1 MGMQSAMNPYGSA
14 LNDFYYGGEDVPV
27 IIVRDDGYRD
37 EMSVKQYFRTRQK
50 FTDIEKRAI
59 SECKGKI
66 VDLSAGVGADCLDL
80 QNRGFD
86 VTGVEINPTACEI
99 MKKRGVKHV
108 HCKDLFEF
116 HDGGFD
122 TILLFGRSIGNV
134 QILDGLETFL
144 LHAKT
149 ILNKDGQIILDSLD
163 VRKTNNRI
171 HLKYQQ
177 KSIDMG
183 RYIGEIVVKFEYKG
197 LVGPNFGLLHVDP
210 DTLSEYCEKTGWNS
224 EVLHT
229 EAEGNYLAKLTQK

>member
-1 MGMQSAMNPYGSA
+1 MGMQEAMDPYGSA

-27 IIVRDDGYRD
+27 VIVRDDGYRD
-37 EMSVKQYFRTRQK
+37 DMSVKQYFRMREK
-50 FTDIEKRAI
+50 FTNIEKRAI

-86 VTGVEINPTACEI
+86 VTAVEISPTACEI
-99 MKKRGVKHV
+99 MRKRGVKHV

-116 HDGGFD
+116 NEDGYD

-149 ILNKDGQIILDSLD
+149 ILKNDGQIILDSLD
-163 VRKTNNRI
+163 VRKTTNKI
-171 HLKYQQ
+171 HLKYQK
-177 KSIDMG
+177 KSMEMG
-183 RYIGEIVVKFEYKG
+183 RYFGEIVVRFEYKG

-210 DTLSEYCEKTGWNS
+210 DALSEYCGKTGWNC

-229 EAEGNYLAKLTQK
+229 EDDGTYLAKLSQK